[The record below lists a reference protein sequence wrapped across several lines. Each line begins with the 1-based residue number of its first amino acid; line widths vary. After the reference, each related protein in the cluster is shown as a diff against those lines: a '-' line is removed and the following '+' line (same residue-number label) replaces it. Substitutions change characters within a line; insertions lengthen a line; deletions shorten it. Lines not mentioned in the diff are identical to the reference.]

1 MSGLSLY
8 FAIMLTLRSI
18 VVGLLLAVVSSA
30 GIMVCRGVS
39 PLLPPLLAVCAFG
52 ALVNPALSL
61 VGLRRHQW
69 RAGEL
74 LSLSGLVAVGCGAA
88 SGIVR
93 PALSLSSAVQRL
105 DKANVELLAELPERP
120 YLLPSGMRPAARRL
134 VMQRRDAEEIQSRLA
149 ELAALNQRLQQHLA
163 QLFDRYQQQEALT
176 YNCAPEE
183 IAGPR
188 RRRDELRRQL
198 MQLTRHLNELTTDP
212 ATATYSS
219 VTEAVAFSRMLKSL
233 YQQQQEYE
241 HDIERLTELLGKLQ
255 ASPNVDE
262 LPKLQAIQ
270 LAIQRT
276 QAQSAQLTKQEK
288 ALESAYRQK
297 SEQLT
302 RAEQSFREQY
312 RAAALTFGAPDAPR
326 PPLSWA
332 SVESS
337 FRRVPWE
344 RWLSAVWLWLVLGSV
359 CCLVAVHVSAL
370 LFKGWRTDGTHEEC
384 ATYPLLQVTAAL
396 AGAEAPSAYRSVW
409 FWLSLLLGACLMWLM
424 PGLTVPWRGLGLA
437 LGLGLLLSRRQ
448 ASSLVLGQLWW
459 GASAWLALL
468 GGVGLLGA
476 VPLGSGLS
484 PVCLTGLGAAL
495 MLSLL
500 LAWRA
505 RQWLLCLFHPYEV
518 PRTRRAERRW
528 LVRSSV
534 MLWLS
539 LLALPGILCLGF
551 GVDMALSLL
560 LTALLLLSCV
570 LLAYLLASLGLPLG
584 HGVSLPLGQPVAMLA
599 EQWVLTEKMP
609 MAASHAMSVR
619 DQLRVAEP
627 SWRTA
632 LALTLAL
639 SVAASGLTAL
649 LLCHTPGLGLA
660 YVLSESPSL
669 PCLSEMSS
677 LTWGDGLWLGVGA
690 AATLVLSC
698 VRRRWPWCPSP
709 LGLALL
715 AWPSGGRLMLLLL
728 AGWGLGHALRPLRG
742 LRPVHVAGALVLAE
756 LLMRLASGG

>member
-1 MSGLSLY
+1 
-8 FAIMLTLRSI
+8 MLTLRSI

-52 ALVNPALSL
+52 ALVNPVLSL
-61 VGLRRHQW
+61 VGLRRRQW
-69 RAGEL
+69 RVGEL
-74 LSLSGLVAVGCGAA
+74 LSLSGLVAVGCGVS
-88 SGIVR
+88 SGLVR
-93 PALSLSSAVQRL
+93 PVLSLTSAVQRL
-105 DKANVELLAELPERP
+105 EKASVELLAELPERP
-120 YLLPSGMRPAARRL
+120 YLLPPGMRSAARRL
-134 VMQRRDAEEIQSRLA
+134 MMQRRDAEEIGSRLA
-149 ELAALNQRLQQHLA
+149 ELQGLNQRLQQHLA

-212 ATATYSS
+212 ATATYPS
-219 VTEAVAFSRMLKSL
+219 VTEAVAFSRMLNSL

-241 HDIERLTELLGKLQ
+241 RDIERLTELLGKLQ
-255 ASPNVDE
+255 AAPNVDE

-276 QAQSAQLTKQEK
+276 QAQSAQLAKQEK

-297 SEQLT
+297 SEQLAL
-302 RAEQSFREQY
+302 AEQALSEEY

-344 RWLSAVWLWLVLGSV
+344 RWLGALWLWLLLGVV

-370 LFKGWRTDGTHEEC
+370 LFKVWRTAGTREEG
-384 ATYPLLQVTAAL
+384 ATFPLLQVTAAL
-396 AGAEAPSAYRSVW
+396 TGGEEAPSAYRSVW
-409 FWLSLLLGACLMWLM
+409 FWLSLLSGACLLWLL
-424 PGLTVPWRGLGLA
+424 PGLAVPWRGLGLA

-448 ASSLVLGQLWW
+448 ASSLALGQLWW
-459 GASAWLALL
+459 GASVWLPLL
-468 GGVGLLGA
+468 GGVGLWGQ

-484 PVCLTGLGAAL
+484 PVCLTGVGATL
-495 MLSLL
+495 MLSVLL
-500 LAWRA
+500 VWRA
-505 RQWLLCLFHPYEV
+505 RHVLLCLFHPYDV
-518 PRTRRAERRW
+518 PQTRRVERRG

-539 LLALPGILCLGF
+539 LLVLPGILCLGF

-560 LTALLLLSCV
+560 LTALLLLSCA
-570 LLAYLLASLGLPLG
+570 LLAYLLACLGLPLG
-584 HGVSLPLGQPVAMLA
+584 NGVLLPLGQPTAMLA
-599 EQWVLTEKMP
+599 EQWALTGEMP
-609 MAASHAMSVR
+609 LATSHAMSVR

-632 LALTLAL
+632 LALALAL

-660 YVLSESPSL
+660 HVLPESPSL
-669 PCLSEMSS
+669 PWLNAMPS

-690 AATLVLSC
+690 VVTLALAC

-756 LLMRLASGG
+756 LLLRLASGG